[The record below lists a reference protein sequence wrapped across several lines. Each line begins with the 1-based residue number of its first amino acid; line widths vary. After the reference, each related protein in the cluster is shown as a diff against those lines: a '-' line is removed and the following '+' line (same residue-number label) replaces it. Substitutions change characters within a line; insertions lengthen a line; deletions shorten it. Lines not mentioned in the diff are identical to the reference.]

1 MTKSLNNQKIPSEQ
15 LEEYLH
21 RLERKVRQLTL
32 AYRET
37 KVLFQ
42 KEINQHQQTEAALQK
57 ANQELQKANQ
67 ELQRLATTDGL
78 TQVANRRRFDEYL
91 SLEWRR
97 LTRSQAPLSLILCD
111 VDFFKSYNDTYG
123 HLAGDSCLRAVAQ
136 AIKGALKRP
145 ADLVARY
152 GGDELAVILPNTNAK
167 GAVHVAEVLRH
178 EVKRLKI
185 PHASSKVN
193 EYVTLSEGVSS
204 QVPTQDL
211 SPETLIAG
219 ADQALYQA
227 KEQGR
232 QGVVL
237 KI

>member
-97 LTRSQAPLSLILCD
+97 LTRSQAP
-111 VDFFKSYNDTYG
+111 
-123 HLAGDSCLRAVAQ
+123 
-136 AIKGALKRP
+136 
-145 ADLVARY
+145 
-152 GGDELAVILPNTNAK
+152 
-167 GAVHVAEVLRH
+167 
-178 EVKRLKI
+178 
-185 PHASSKVN
+185 
-193 EYVTLSEGVSS
+193 
-204 QVPTQDL
+204 
-211 SPETLIAG
+211 
-219 ADQALYQA
+219 
-227 KEQGR
+227 
-232 QGVVL
+232 
-237 KI
+237 